1 MEGYLMRKNL
11 LMLVLVVLIVAT
23 ACTTYEYKPYDST
36 GEVTGELGLG
46 NLSSE
51 NKTAEQKFDIT
62 AYEGDLIDLKPA
74 VKDPDGDKI
83 TLGFTAPFDGKGEW
97 QTKEGDEGQYSVIVT
112 ATDNK
117 DSFVTKQI
125 RILVVSRNRAPAIE
139 IADKLEFNEGD
150 LITLKPEIDD
160 EDPSIVTVTYSG
172 WMNSN
177 TYQTTYQDAGLHNV
191 TITAFDGKNKVA
203 KLVDISVSDVNR
215 KPELTLDSSEII
227 ITEGQVAE
235 IKAEA
240 TDPDGLPVELT
251 FSEPFSKSGKWQTE
265 KGSKGEY
272 TATVTAS
279 DGVNEVTKEV
289 KIIVEKKNTPP
300 VIESLTVSP
309 EMVVLKQPGD
319 KVTIKVNVVASDPD
333 GDELTYKFEGFMDST
348 EKTVEYGEPGGVKKV
363 SVTVSDGQDYVN
375 KAVTFEINNWPCF
388 DCQ

>member
-11 LMLVLVVLIVAT
+11 LLLALVLLIVAVG
-23 ACTTYEYKPYDST
+23 CTTYEYKPYENGESELTPNGSDIE
-36 GEVTGELGLG
+36 EVTGE
-46 NLSSE
+46 
-51 NKTAEQKFDIT
+51 QKYDIT
-62 AYEGDLIDLKPA
+62 AYEGDLIDLMPS
-74 VKDPDGDKI
+74 VTDPDGDEI
-83 TLGFTAPFDGKGEW
+83 SLGFTSPFDEKGEW

-125 RILVVSRNRAPAIE
+125 KILVVSRNKPPVVE
-139 IADKLEFNEGD
+139 LGDMLEFNEGD
-150 LITLKPEIDD
+150 LITLEPKIVDETPE
-160 EDPSIVTVTYSG
+160 SVVVTYSG

-177 TYQTTYQDAGLHNV
+177 TYQTTYDDAGTYNV
-191 TITAFDGKNKVA
+191 TLMAFDGKHKTYKELAIAVA
-203 KLVDISVSDVNR
+203 DVNR
-215 KPELTLDSSEII
+215 KPELTLESEEVV

-240 TDPDGLPVELT
+240 KDPDGLAAELS

-265 KGSKGEY
+265 KGDKGEY

-279 DGVNEVTKEV
+279 DGVNEVSKDV
-289 KIIVEKKNTPP
+289 KIVVEKKNTLP
-300 VIESLTVSP
+300 VIESLTVTP

-319 KVTIKVNVVASDPD
+319 KVTLKVEVVASDPD
-333 GDELTYKFEGFMDST
+333 GDELTYKYEGFMDST

-363 SVTVSDGQDYVN
+363 SVTVSDGQDIVT

-388 DCQ
+388 DCGQ

>member
-11 LMLVLVVLIVAT
+11 LLLVLVMLFVVT
-23 ACTTYEYKPYDST
+23 ACTTYEYKPYDPT
-36 GEVTGELGLG
+36 GEVTGEIGSD

-51 NKTAEQKFDIT
+51 NKTPAQQFDIT

-74 VKDPDGDKI
+74 VIDPDGDEI
-83 TLGFTAPFDGKGEW
+83 TLGFTAPFDEKGEW

-139 IADKLEFNEGD
+139 IADKFDFNEGD
-150 LITLKPEIDD
+150 LIELAPKIDD

-172 WMNSN
+172 WMNTN
-177 TYQTTYQDAGLHNV
+177 TYQTTYEDAGSYKV
-191 TITAFDGKNKVA
+191 TIMADDGKNRVSKDLSIVVA
-203 KLVDISVSDVNR
+203 DVNR
-215 KPELTLDSSEII
+215 KPELNLESSEIT
-227 ITEGQVAE
+227 ITEGQTAE
-235 IKAEA
+235 IKAQA

-251 FSEPFSKSGKWQTE
+251 FSEPFSKSGKWETE

-279 DGVNEVTKEV
+279 DGVNEVSKEV
-289 KIIVEKKNTPP
+289 KIIVEKRNTPP
-300 VIESLTVSP
+300 VIESLSISP
-309 EMVVLKQPGD
+309 EMVILKQPGD
-319 KVTIKVNVVASDPD
+319 KVTLKVDVVASDPD

-363 SVTVSDGQDYVN
+363 SVTVSDGQDFVN

-388 DCQ
+388 DCK